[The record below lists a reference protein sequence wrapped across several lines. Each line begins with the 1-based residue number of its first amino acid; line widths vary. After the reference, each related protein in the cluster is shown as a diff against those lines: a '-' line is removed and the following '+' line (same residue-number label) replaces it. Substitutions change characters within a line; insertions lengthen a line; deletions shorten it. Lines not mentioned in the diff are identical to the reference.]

1 MFVKAKI
8 TLTVAIVLCTTLTA
22 AAAAT
27 KHHRT
32 VQTRSPIYDT
42 RPNNIS
48 VSTQCL
54 PSDSTCRTRPDD
66 W

>member
-8 TLTVAIVLCTTLTA
+8 TLTIAIVLCTTFSA
-22 AAAAT
+22 AATAT
-27 KHHRT
+27 KHHRAI
-32 VQTRSPIYDT
+32 QTRATIYDT

-54 PSDSTCRTRPDD
+54 PSASPCRTRPDD

>member
-1 MFVKAKI
+1 MLTKAKI
-8 TLTVAIVLCTTLTA
+8 TLTIAIVLCTTFT

-27 KHHRT
+27 KRHRT
-32 VQTRSPIYDT
+32 VQTRATIYDT

-54 PSDSTCRTRPDD
+54 PSDSPCRTRPDD

>member
-1 MFVKAKI
+1 MLIKAQI
-8 TLTVAIVLCTTLTA
+8 TLTIAIVLCTTFS

-27 KHHRT
+27 KHHRN
-32 VQTRSPIYDT
+32 VYARSPIYDT

-54 PSDSTCRTRPDD
+54 PSDSPCRTRPDD

>member
-8 TLTVAIVLCTTLTA
+8 TLTVAIVLCTTFSA

-32 VQTRSPIYDT
+32 VYARSPICDT
-42 RPNNIS
+42 SP
-48 VSTQCL
+48 TTF
-54 PSDSTCRTRPDD
+54 P
-66 W
+66 

>member
-8 TLTVAIVLCTTLTA
+8 TLTVAIVLCTTLIA

-32 VQTRSPIYDT
+32 VQTRSPI
-42 RPNNIS
+42 
-48 VSTQCL
+48 
-54 PSDSTCRTRPDD
+54 
-66 W
+66 